1 LLLLEHIKQ
10 RNKQL
15 PLYTVSGKKE
25 LSPSAVNGESAN
37 DIAVRGKSAEMHHK
51 ARESIHLQKLE
62 IDSNVS
68 KDAIRLYSGHSRI
81 RMVAQAREVVLSHR
95 HD

>member
-1 LLLLEHIKQ
+1 MLLEHIKQ

-25 LSPSAVNGESAN
+25 SPTHQDSAT

-68 KDAIRLYSGHSRI
+68 KDAIRLYSGQSRI